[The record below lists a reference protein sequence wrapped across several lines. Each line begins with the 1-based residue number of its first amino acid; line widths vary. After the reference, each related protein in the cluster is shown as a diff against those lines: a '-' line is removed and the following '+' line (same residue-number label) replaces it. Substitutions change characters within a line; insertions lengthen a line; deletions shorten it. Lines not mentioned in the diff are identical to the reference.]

1 MDNEKCPPLQRNL
14 ESMQEQDW
22 DGRLV
27 IYPASPPIGKSKK
40 ILHVNGV
47 ASDLKKQQRDLEALV
62 WLTLDQPLDVIG
74 IHNSTQSVQNDM
86 LECLLGKAELYR
98 FWPEHQTDT
107 SRKRLQGYA
116 QLLQQLQDAPLG
128 DEEDILNILKQKG
141 VPANPTWVRGLSLI
155 EPRLIEQF
163 SKLPIMG
170 SWDDFETYL
179 YGAYPVGGP
188 RPILRLAYEIVS
200 SIRAGVEVFVVAHSQ
215 GLIIAALA
223 LHIVQA
229 FFGSYQHWNAQI
241 HLVGY
246 GPAIMIEDL
255 PPAVRSQSILLQ
267 HRQDLVAE
275 SLSNVRNIN
284 LWNNVQTQTRNLM
297 ERAETLLQL
306 IGQDT
311 HHSASFYLGL
321 TGDNAGNRAAKLLQ
335 QTLIQD
341 WTHPMLQSLRG
352 CRIILE
358 DLPS

>member
-1 MDNEKCPPLQRNL
+1 
-14 ESMQEQDW
+14 MQEQDW

-27 IYPASPPIGKSKK
+27 IYPASPPMGKQKK

-47 ASDLKKQQRDLEALV
+47 ASDLTKQQRDLEALV
-62 WLTLDQPLDVIG
+62 WLTLDQPLDILG
-74 IHNSTQSVQNDM
+74 IHNSTQGVQSDM
-86 LECLLGKAELYR
+86 LESLLGKAELYR
-98 FWPEHQTDT
+98 FWPEHQTAA

-116 QLLQQLQDAPLG
+116 QLLQYLQDTPLG
-128 DEEDILNILKQKG
+128 AEADILEALQHKG
-141 VPANPTWVRGLSLI
+141 IPTNPTWMRELTFI

-163 SKLPIMG
+163 SKLPLMG
-170 SWDDFETYL
+170 NWDNLETYL

-188 RPILRLAYEIVS
+188 RAILRLAYEIIS
-200 SIRAGVEVFVVAHSQ
+200 SIRAGIEIFVVAHSQ

-223 LHIVQA
+223 FHIVQA
-229 FFGSYQHWNAQI
+229 FFGDYQHWSTQI

-255 PPAVRSQSILLQ
+255 PIAVRSQSILLQ

-275 SLSNVRNIN
+275 SFSNLRNIN

-297 ERAETLLQL
+297 ERAESLIQI

-321 TGDNAGNRAAKLLQ
+321 MGDTASDRAAKLLQ
-335 QTLIQD
+335 QILIQD
-341 WTHPMLQSLRG
+341 WSNPLLQSLKG
-352 CRIILE
+352 CRLILE
-358 DLPS
+358 DLPFL